1 MLTKQN
7 PWLGENSMPTSLVDH
22 SSERKGEVW
31 GGFGIGCILKQ
42 YFTGTVCFPAGAEFG
57 CGDDKEVG
65 VEKEESL
72 ELKIGAEKHGVGVDL
87 TVGTKTDLSQTRVDY
102 TLVG

>member
-1 MLTKQN
+1 
-7 PWLGENSMPTSLVDH
+7 MPTSLVDH
-22 SSERKGEVW
+22 SGERKGEVW